1 MDTIQNYDLHCL
13 MTVVNR
19 SRPWHHVLQCR
30 YHIHPV
36 VYDLMTTRTRP
47 IDWHRVVLEWP
58 HVSESDPT
66 RIAYTRDERSGEQDR
81 QVVTSVNKYVRER
94 WSLRDLPDHV
104 LREMVD
110 AYNAKQSNTCEFVPD
125 TAKDYIKVVQTG
137 PQTCMCWNSYD
148 EEDDQT
154 AGVEHPYKCYDPQYG
169 WRMAVRRNG
178 RNQLV
183 GRALVLETDKNK
195 CFVRTFKAA
204 DDDPNSSGYSHSD
217 EKLQAWLKD
226 QGYEHFNSWPA
237 GTKLY
242 TEEVRRGGD
251 MLAPYIDGD
260 RHNADLVSTA
270 DGAYHW
276 RITSDGEYQLRET
289 NGTAEYNESC
299 TCEQC
304 SARVSED
311 DLHSTGV
318 DGDYSVC
325 QSCLDDDYTWVEH
338 ATRWGGAY
346 ISNSDVVTTVEGD
359 VIVPNTRC
367 AEDYMFLDYGCHEGD
382 WTHIDN
388 TVCDIDGNYWHSDD
402 MGDDLLRLDE
412 ASKHAHEY
420 VDADDVHITMCCRN
434 FHEDDVGETIVH
446 LEHGVNEGEYALL
459 EDTVLDCYG
468 DRWHT
473 DDIGKTI
480 KQSALDEDVYVD
492 IGQIEITEGETE

>member
-1 MDTIQNYDLHCL
+1 MDTIQNYNLHCL
-13 MTVVNR
+13 MTVLNH
-19 SRPWHHVLQCR
+19 SRTWHHVLQCR
-30 YHIHPV
+30 FYIHPV
-36 VYDLMTTRTRP
+36 VYDLMTTRARP

-66 RIAYTRDERSGEQDR
+66 RIAYTRDEKGGEYDR

-94 WSLRDLPDHV
+94 WAHADLPDHV

-137 PQTCMCWNSYD
+137 PRSCMRWDSYD
-148 EEDDQT
+148 EDEEDACT
-154 AGVEHPYKCYDPQYG
+154 REHPYRCYDPQYG

-178 RNQLV
+178 RDQFV
-183 GRALVLETDKNK
+183 GRALVLETDKHK
-195 CFVRTFKAA
+195 CFVRTFKA
-204 DDDPNSSGYSHSD
+204 DNDNPNNTGYSHSD

-242 TEEVRRGGD
+242 TEEVRNGD

-260 RHNADLVSTA
+260 RYNADLVSTA
-270 DGAYHW
+270 DGGHHW
-276 RITSDGEYQLRET
+276 RISGDGEYQLRET
-289 NGTAEYNESC
+289 NGTAEFIESC
-299 TCEQC
+299 TCEHC
-304 SARVSED
+304 GARVSED
-311 DLHSTGV
+311 DLHGTGV

-325 QSCLDDDYTWVEH
+325 QDCIESDFTWVDR
-338 ATRWGGAY
+338 ASRYGGAY
-346 ISNSDVVTTVEGD
+346 INNDEVVTTVEGD
-359 VIVPNTRC
+359 AIVPGSRS
-367 AEDYMFLDYGCHEGD
+367 AEDYVCLDNGCHDGD
-382 WTHIDN
+382 YTHIDN
-388 TVCDIDGNYWHSDD
+388 TVCDIDGNYWHVDD
-402 MGDDLLRLDE
+402 VGDDLLRLDD
-412 ASKHAHEY
+412 ASKHSGEY
-420 VDADDVHITMCCRN
+420 LDADDVRTTMCGCY
-434 FHEDDVGETIVH
+434 FHEDDVGETIVE
-446 LEHGVNEGEYALL
+446 LEHGEHRGEYALMD
-459 EDTVLDCYG
+459 DTVLDCYG